1 MLKKFIPFHPF
12 QTTLNPGKKL
22 SLWRN
27 EYIPTHHVAEL
38 IPINKEYLLKMAHE
52 WGVEI
57 YTDPSASRS
66 STTRGYASYIS
77 IKDLPIIMKQEGWSK
92 QFIEEGMRGL
102 KEIQARPRNG
112 YQVRRKGTTY
122 KKKNK
127 KDDDDDED
135 QVEDIDDDDDDFEV
149 EVEVEEENKP
159 KKTPTPPTSVVPR
172 KRDRSESSNNEQAS
186 PPPPPPP
193 PTSSSSVSVSEELK
207 RMETLYEQTHA
218 LVQKQSKLLEQ
229 SMDMM
234 GEQALLTYVK
244 TDTWRDKKEKA
255 LKEAIAAELPSIRE
269 TVKDG
274 LRTHYGPI
282 IQAEVRKEHEDN
294 LQNNNNAEAEVFR
307 SVLSKQRNLVI
318 VPSSPPHTQ
327 SSTSNTPHNNAVWL
341 SAFLQE
347 EKNNYTE

>member
-77 IKDLPIIMKQEGWSK
+77 IKDLPIIMKQQGWSK
-92 QFIEEGMRGL
+92 QFIEEGMQGL

-112 YQVRRKGTTY
+112 YQVSRKGTTY

-127 KDDDDDED
+127 KDDDDEED

-149 EVEVEEENKP
+149 EVEENKP

-172 KRDRSESSNNEQAS
+172 KRDRSESSNNEQVS
-186 PPPPPPP
+186 PPPPP
-193 PTSSSSVSVSEELK
+193 SSASSEQLK

-218 LVQKQSKLLEQ
+218 LVQKQSKMFEQ

-255 LKEAIAAELPSIRE
+255 LQEAIAAELPSIRE
-269 TVKDG
+269 TVKHD
-274 LRTHYGPI
+274 LRVHYDPI
-282 IQAEVRKEHEDN
+282 IQAQVRKDHEDK

-327 SSTSNTPHNNAVWL
+327 SPNQNHNLGGAFDSNNNAVWL
-341 SAFLQE
+341 SAFLQA